1 MKINKYT
8 KFIITLGSILTV
20 SAFVMC
26 ALTAIFAGKAGNYYI
41 LMSYSA
47 DFATLSRQYIGLTA
61 LGAVI
66 TELIYRPLKDD
77 ETE

>member
-8 KFIITLGSILTV
+8 KFIITLGSILIA
-20 SAFVMC
+20 SAFVLC
-26 ALTAIFAGKAGNYYI
+26 ALTAVAAGRKGNYYI

-47 DFATLSRQYIGLTA
+47 DFAILSRQYIGLTA
-61 LGAVI
+61 LGAII
-66 TELIYRPLKDD
+66 TEIIYRPLKDD